1 MKNNRKK
8 YLFLEPC
15 ENPTVDM
22 FIGFDVCD
30 LADIATCQEDPNLIM
45 ACPKNCGLCGKK
57 SQTDNQNIIKI

>member
-1 MKNNRKK
+1 
-8 YLFLEPC
+8 
-15 ENPTVDM
+15 M